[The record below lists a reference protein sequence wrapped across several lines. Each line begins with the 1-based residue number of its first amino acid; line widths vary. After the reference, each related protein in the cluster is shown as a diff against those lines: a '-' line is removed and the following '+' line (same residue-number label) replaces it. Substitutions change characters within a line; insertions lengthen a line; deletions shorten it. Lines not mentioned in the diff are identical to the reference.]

1 MHLVKAECHF
11 VQAVPAEVLGVLLI
25 VLSDNVCERA
35 LLHVLEHDEN
45 IFPVVV
51 KVDAFNQFVATE
63 IPYQASLLHHLMHFC
78 WLYILHS
85 FHRSN
90 HTVCPVLDLVD
101 LGLATFAELA

>member
-1 MHLVKAECHF
+1 MQHVVLVHLVKAECHF

-51 KVDAFNQFVATE
+51 KVDAFN
-63 IPYQASLLHHLMHFC
+63 
-78 WLYILHS
+78 
-85 FHRSN
+85 
-90 HTVCPVLDLVD
+90 
-101 LGLATFAELA
+101 